1 MKKFLSVILLLV
13 FVMSIF
19 AACSDAAKEDD
30 ASQDSDVNITVDS
43 HYENIDESSVRAYEK
58 LCTAVVN
65 GDSKVKFNT
74 SLLDDVNQL
83 FYTCFPLYPL
93 VESIDLTG
101 DSTGVTITY
110 KNTAE
115 EHLELVNA
123 FYDKVDEI
131 MQACEYGKVSTDRYI
146 FNVYTYITSNMQS
159 DSSVVTAYDA
169 IMQGKGY
176 SAAICSAFE
185 YLVLQGGGKA
195 SHVISASDGQKIMSA
210 AEFKDGWYYFDPA
223 ADIEDNGGKAL
234 TGFAVSSDRDGL
246 GSFNYTDG
254 EPVDIQ
260 GSESFEKLAYSVSY
274 TVDGDTVNVTCSDG
288 QGEMNISFE

>member
-1 MKKFLSVILLLV
+1 MKKILSVILLLV
-13 FVMSIF
+13 FMMSIF
-19 AACSDAAKEDD
+19 TACSDAAKDD
-30 ASQDSDVNITVDS
+30 SVQDSEINITVDS

-65 GDSKVKFNT
+65 GDSEVKFNT

-93 VESIDLTG
+93 VESIDLMG

-176 SAAICSAFE
+176 SSAVCSAFE

-210 AEFKDGWYYFDPA
+210 AEFKNGWYYFDPA
-223 ADIEDNGGKAL
+223 TDIENNGGKAL
-234 TGFAVSSDRDGL
+234 TGFAMGSDRDGL

-260 GSESFEKLAYSVSY
+260 GGESFEKLAYSVSY

-288 QGEMNISFE
+288 QGEMELSFE

>member
-13 FVMSIF
+13 FMMSIF
-19 AACSDAAKEDD
+19 TACSDAAKDD
-30 ASQDSDVNITVDS
+30 SAQDSEINITVDS

-65 GDSKVKFNT
+65 GDSEVKFNT

-93 VESIDLTG
+93 VESIDLMG

-223 ADIEDNGGKAL
+223 ADIEDNSGKAL

-274 TVDGDTVNVTCSDG
+274 TVDGDTVNVTCSEG
-288 QGEMNISFE
+288 KGEMNISFE